1 MFAGA
6 GRVGP
11 TNASE
16 GPTNK
21 PPAIC
26 PVGHSQSD
34 GIVCLVG
41 VVALEVGV
49 DSSLEGFVQILASN
63 YLPHGYWFYVTGH
76 VRTGKDPRAVDR
88 KLIEKYEIARSRQ
101 QRARRKKSG
110 LANLQYVRIGPF
122 FVLLATH
129 GKHRFFADEGP
140 SVRDIR
146 KYPLQ
151 IGGYSL
157 TVRRGDFLKKAAGD
171 RHAVPDHRYRVR
183 VQIGREKYREL
194 MAHFLDIATHRRADV
209 LAREFW
215 NVPFE
220 YSRTISI
227 LMPSRARPR
236 FPTRSGR
243 TCSTILTSRD
253 SCWSMTT
260 SSFLI
265 CSVRPTST

>member
-1 MFAGA
+1 MDYRYEA
-6 GRVGP
+6 
-11 TNASE
+11 T
-16 GPTNK
+16 
-21 PPAIC
+21 
-26 PVGHSQSD
+26 
-34 GIVCLVG
+34 
-41 VVALEVGV
+41 
-49 DSSLEGFVQILASN
+49 SLEGFVQILASN

-88 KLIEKYEIARSRQ
+88 KLIEKYEIALSRQ
-101 QRARRKKSG
+101 QRARRKKAG

-129 GKHRFFADEGP
+129 GKHRFFTDEGA

-157 TVRRGDFLKKAAGD
+157 TVRRGDFLKKTARD
-171 RHAVPDHRYRVR
+171 RHPVPDHRYRVR

-220 YSRTISI
+220 PYAPIRKQLLQI
-227 LMPSRARPR
+227 LRRVNAK
-236 FPTRSGR
+236 RSAMGYEKLLPDVFR
-243 TCSTILTSRD
+243 YRRRIVCPFGEVSD
-253 SCWSMTT
+253 QAKAA
-260 SSFLI
+260 
-265 CSVRPTST
+265 